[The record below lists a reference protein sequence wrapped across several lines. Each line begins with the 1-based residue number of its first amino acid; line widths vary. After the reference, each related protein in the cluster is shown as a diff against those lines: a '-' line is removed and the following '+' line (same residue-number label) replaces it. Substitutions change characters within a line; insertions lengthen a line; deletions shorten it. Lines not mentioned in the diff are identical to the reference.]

1 MAEDKVICV
10 EVDGIPA
17 TIDREAAGDI
27 EVMEMLGDMQGGNV
41 LVLPRLMRAV
51 FGEEQYGAIK
61 RSLRGDSGHTSAADM
76 ARFLSK
82 AMRQAGEQA
91 KNS

>member
-17 TIDREAAGDI
+17 
-27 EVMEMLGDMQGGNV
+27 MLGDMQGGNV

>member
-1 MAEDKVICV
+1 
-10 EVDGIPA
+10 
-17 TIDREAAGDI
+17 
-27 EVMEMLGDMQGGNV
+27 
-41 LVLPRLMRAV
+41 MRAV